1 MNYTKIAKFFLLL
14 IAVPTLLVG
23 IGGLLDPQSIMDNV
37 DQPLQTISAKSSTRA
52 IYGGMHFFFA
62 LFFIYGAF
70 KAQREALIILGL
82 YGLGFVT
89 GRLISLSADGT
100 PNEFISNF
108 IIVEAISAA
117 VSVWLY
123 VKISSTQKKQLNSK
137 MEHLEAVA

>member
-14 IAVPTLLVG
+14 IAIPTLLVG

-37 DQPLQTISAKSSTRA
+37 GQTLQTISAKSSTRA

-70 KAQREALIILGL
+70 KAQREALIILAL
-82 YGLGFVT
+82 YGSGFVI
-89 GRLISLSADGT
+89 GRLVSLSADGT

-108 IIVEAISAA
+108 IIVEVLSAAISI
-117 VSVWLY
+117 WLY
-123 VKISSTQKKQLNSK
+123 IKMSSTQKKQQD
-137 MEHLEAVA
+137 

>member
-14 IAVPTLLVG
+14 IAIPTLLVG

-37 DQPLQTISAKSSTRA
+37 GQTLQTISGKSSTRA

-70 KAQREALIILGL
+70 KAQREALIILAL
-82 YGLGFVT
+82 YGSGFVI
-89 GRLISLSADGT
+89 GRLVSLSADGT

-108 IIVEAISAA
+108 IIVEVLSAAISI
-117 VSVWLY
+117 WLY
-123 VKISSTQKKQLNSK
+123 IKMSSTQKKQQD
-137 MEHLEAVA
+137 

>member
-14 IAVPTLLVG
+14 IAIPTLLVG

-37 DQPLQTISAKSSTRA
+37 GQTLQTISAKSSTRA

-70 KAQREALIILGL
+70 KAQREALIILAL
-82 YGLGFVT
+82 YGSGFVI
-89 GRLISLSADGT
+89 GRLVSLSADGT

-108 IIVEAISAA
+108 IIVEVLSAAISI
-117 VSVWLY
+117 WLY
-123 VKISSTQKKQLNSK
+123 IKMSSTQKKQQ
-137 MEHLEAVA
+137 H

>member
-14 IAVPTLLVG
+14 IAIPTLLVG

-37 DQPLQTISAKSSTRA
+37 GQTLQTISAKSSTRA

-70 KAQREALIILGL
+70 KAQREALIILVL
-82 YGLGFVT
+82 YGSGVVI
-89 GRLISLSADGT
+89 GRLVSLSADGT

-108 IIVEAISAA
+108 IIVEVLSAAISI
-117 VSVWLY
+117 WLY
-123 VKISSTQKKQLNSK
+123 IKMSSTQKKQQD
-137 MEHLEAVA
+137 

>member
-14 IAVPTLLVG
+14 IAIPTLLVG

-37 DQPLQTISAKSSTRA
+37 GQTLQTISAKSSTRA

-70 KAQREALIILGL
+70 NEQWDGIIMLVL
-82 YGLGFVT
+82 YGSGFVI
-89 GRLISLSADGT
+89 GLLVSLSSDGT

-108 IIVEAISAA
+108 IIVEVLSAAISI
-117 VSVWLY
+117 WLY
-123 VKISSTQKKQLNSK
+123 IKMSSTQKKQQD
-137 MEHLEAVA
+137 